1 MLQNDES
8 DGYIDVLF
16 ERLQN
21 TLFDLRSL
29 FDHIVLQNTQLS
41 PGML

>member
-1 MLQNDES
+1 LMLQNDEN

-21 TLFDLRSL
+21 TLFYLRS
-29 FDHIVLQNTQLS
+29 
-41 PGML
+41 